1 MHFNLGFTAVQILW
15 TLTFAALLVLLVVL
29 LGRDRARRF
38 PWFTTSIV
46 LVTLDM
52 LGKRLLFGR
61 LPQITLAEIFIPLA
75 DLAVIVGLLVL
86 LELARRAFGGLR
98 RWGWVVGTLVLL
110 AVGAG
115 VLAVWGPW
123 PAWKTL
129 TASSRLAVLEL
140 MQLADIK
147 GNLLMDVLTVELGLL
162 VVVFGRRFKA
172 GWRSHTQL
180 IMIGLST
187 AAIAQLA
194 LQGIQQIIVKTVV
207 IKTQADLDHA
217 RELLRKLSNANG
229 AVYLAVL
236 LWWIVC
242 LWIDEPE
249 VEAAVEAP
257 AEIPAAEEVEETA
270 EEPAGALEEPAGD
283 SLEEERNEDL

>member
-1 MHFNLGFTAVQILW
+1 MHFNFGFTAVQILW

-38 PWFTTSIV
+38 PWFTASIV

-86 LELARRAFGGLR
+86 LELARRAFGGMR

-270 EEPAGALEEPAGD
+270 EEPAVALEEPAGD
-283 SLEEERNEDL
+283 LLEEEQNEDL